1 MDLRK
6 FVQNDIMNQF
16 DRIVK
21 AQVEKYLRPNKVV
34 VLLGPRRV
42 GKTYL
47 IQQILRQTQEP
58 YVLLNGED
66 IATREL
72 FSRRSTVSLKKMLS
86 GSKFLIIDE
95 AQKIPDI
102 GNALKLMVD
111 TIEDLKVLITGSSA
125 FDVENYTGEPLTGRK
140 MTFKLYSISEQELS
154 KVGTPIG
161 RIDQLHSSLIYGNY
175 PELLQLETNEEKHLY
190 LRELLNSYLL
200 KDILTFETIQNSDKI
215 IDLLRLIAFQVGSE
229 VSIPEL
235 SKSLQ
240 LSRNTVDKYLDLLTK
255 VFIIT
260 KVGGFSRNLR
270 KEVNKSSMYYFL
282 DNGIRNIL
290 IGNLNPIH
298 LRNDMGILWENYM
311 VSERIK
317 FQNYNHMLVYNYFWR
332 TYDQQEIDWVEDRG
346 GQLFGYEFKWNP
358 KKKAKIPGGWK
369 KAYPNSEFKV
379 INPDNYN
386 EWLK

>member
-1 MDLRK
+1 MK
-6 FVQNDIMNQF
+6 PYP
-16 DRIVK
+16 RIVK
-21 AQVEKYLRPNKVV
+21 TQIEKYLRPNKVV

-42 GKTYL
+42 GKTFL
-47 IQQILRQTQEP
+47 IQQILSETNEP

-72 FSRRSTVSLKKMLS
+72 FSRRSKIALEKIVSGKN
-86 GSKFLIIDE
+86 FLIIDE

-111 TIEDLKVLITGSSA
+111 EIKGLKILVTGSSA

-154 KVGTPIG
+154 KVNPLINKV
-161 RIDQLHSSLIYGNY
+161 DQLHSSLIFGNY
-175 PELLQLETNEEKHLY
+175 PELLQMKTDEEKHLY
-190 LRELLNSYLL
+190 LRELLHSYLL

-235 SKSLQ
+235 SKTLQ
-240 LSRNTVDKYLDLLTK
+240 ISRNTVDKYLDLLTK
-255 VFIIT
+255 VFVIT

-270 KEVNKSSMYYFL
+270 KEVTKSHKYYFL

-290 IGNLNPIH
+290 IGNLNPIQ

-311 VSERIK
+311 VSERVK
-317 FQNYNHMLVYNYFWR
+317 FQSYSNMLVYNYFWR
-332 TYDQQEIDWVEDRG
+332 TYDQQEIDWIEDRG
-346 GQLFGYEFKWNP
+346 GELHTYEFKWSAR
-358 KKKAKIPGGWK
+358 KKAKVPAGWK
-369 KAYPNSEFKV
+369 SAYPDASFNV
-379 INPDNYN
+379 VNPDTYS
-386 EWLK
+386 EWLNLDG

>member
-1 MDLRK
+1 
-6 FVQNDIMNQF
+6 MNQF
-16 DRIVK
+16 PRIVK
-21 AQVEKYLRPNKVV
+21 GQVEKYLRPNKVV

-42 GKTYL
+42 GKTFL
-47 IQQILRQTQEP
+47 IQKILSETKEP

-72 FSRRSTVSLKKMLS
+72 FVRRSKVALEKMLN
-86 GSKFLIIDE
+86 GNNFLIIDE

-111 TIEDLKVLITGSSA
+111 TIDGLKVLITGSSA

-154 KVGTPIG
+154 KVNPI
-161 RIDQLHSSLIYGNY
+161 INKVDQLHSSLIYGNY
-175 PELLQLETNEEKHLY
+175 PELLQMDTNEEKHLY

-200 KDILTFETIQNSDKI
+200 KDILTFDTIQNSDKI

-240 LSRNTVDKYLDLLTK
+240 ISRNTVDKYLDLLTK

-260 KVGGFSRNLR
+260 KVGGFSRNMR
-270 KEVNKSSMYYFL
+270 KEVNKSNMYYFL

-311 VSERIK
+311 ISERIK

-346 GQLFGYEFKWNP
+346 GQLYGYEFKWNSS
-358 KKKAKIPGGWK
+358 KKVKAPGGWIR
-369 KAYPNSEFKV
+369 AYPDAEFKV
-379 INPDNYN
+379 INPDNYSD
-386 EWLK
+386 WLK

>member
-1 MDLRK
+1 MD
-6 FVQNDIMNQF
+6 QF
-16 DRIVK
+16 PRIVK
-21 AQVEKYLRPNKVV
+21 AQIEKYLRPNKVV
-34 VLLGPRRV
+34 LLLGPRRV
-42 GKTYL
+42 GKTFL
-47 IQQILRQTQEP
+47 IQRILSETKEP

-72 FSRRSTVSLKKMLS
+72 FVRRSTVALEKMLNGKS
-86 GSKFLIIDE
+86 FLIIDE

-111 TIEDLKVLITGSSA
+111 TIKGLKILITGSSA

-140 MTFKLYSISEQELS
+140 MTFNLYSISEQELS
-154 KVGTPIG
+154 KVNPLINKV
-161 RIDQLHSSLIYGNY
+161 DQLHSSLIYGNY
-175 PELLQLETNEEKHLY
+175 PELLQMSTNEEKHLY

-235 SKSLQ
+235 SRSLQ
-240 LSRNTVDKYLDLLTK
+240 ISRNTVDKYLDLLTK

-260 KVGGFSRNLR
+260 KVGGFSRNMR
-270 KEVNKSSMYYFL
+270 KEVNKSNMYYFL

-298 LRNDMGILWENYM
+298 LRNDMGVLWENYM
-311 VSERIK
+311 VSERVK
-317 FQNYNHMLVYNYFWR
+317 FQGYNHMLVYNYFWR

-346 GQLFGYEFKWNP
+346 GQLYGYEFKWSSR
-358 KKKAKIPGGWK
+358 KKVKAPGGWRN
-369 KAYPNSEFKV
+369 AYPDAEFKV
-379 INPDNYN
+379 VHPDNYA
-386 EWLK
+386 EWLN

>member
-1 MDLRK
+1 
-6 FVQNDIMNQF
+6 MNQF
-16 DRIVK
+16 PRIVK
-21 AQVEKYLRPNKVV
+21 SQVEKYLRPNKVV

-42 GKTYL
+42 GKTFL
-47 IQQILRQTQEP
+47 IQQILGETKEP

-72 FSRRSTVSLKKMLS
+72 FVRRSTAALEKML
-86 GSKFLIIDE
+86 GGNKFLIIDE

-111 TIEDLKVLITGSSA
+111 TIIGLKVLITGSSA

-140 MTFKLYSISEQELS
+140 MTFKLFSISEQELS
-154 KVGTPIG
+154 KVNSPLT
-161 RIDQLHSSLIYGNY
+161 RIDNLHSSLIYGNY
-175 PELLQLETNEEKHLY
+175 PELLQMETNEEKHLY

-235 SKSLQ
+235 SKSLRV
-240 LSRNTVDKYLDLLTK
+240 SRNTVDKYLDLLTK

-311 VSERIK
+311 VSERVK
-317 FQNYNHMLVYNYFWR
+317 LQNYNHILVYNYFWR

-346 GQLFGYEFKWNP
+346 GKLYGYEFKWNSR
-358 KKKAKIPGGWK
+358 KKVKAPGAWT
-369 KAYPNSEFKV
+369 KAYPDAEYHV
-379 INPDNYN
+379 VNPTNYSD
-386 EWLK
+386 WLK

>member
-1 MDLRK
+1 MI
-6 FVQNDIMNQF
+6 QNQCMSQF
-16 DRIVK
+16 PRIVK
-21 AQVEKYLRPNKVV
+21 EQVEKYLRPNKVV

-42 GKTYL
+42 GKTFL
-47 IQQILRQTQEP
+47 IQKILSETQESH
-58 YVLLNGED
+58 VLLNGED
-66 IATREL
+66 IASKEL
-72 FSRRSTVSLKKMLS
+72 FARRSKVALEKMLN
-86 GSKFLIIDE
+86 GKKFLIIDE

-111 TIEDLKVLITGSSA
+111 TISGLKILITGSSA

-154 KVGTPIG
+154 KVNPLINKV
-161 RIDQLHSSLIYGNY
+161 DQLHSSLIYGNY

-200 KDILTFETIQNSDKI
+200 KDILTFETIKNSDKI
-215 IDLLRLIAFQVGSE
+215 IDLLRLIAFQVGNE

-240 LSRNTVDKYLDLLTK
+240 MSRNTVEKYLDLLTK

-260 KVGGFSRNLR
+260 KVGGFSRNMR
-270 KEVNKSSMYYFL
+270 KEVNKSNKYYFL

-311 VSERIK
+311 INERIK

-332 TYDQQEIDWVEDRG
+332 TYDQQEIDWIEDRG
-346 GQLFGYEFKWNP
+346 GQLYGYEFKWNSN
-358 KKKAKIPGGWK
+358 KKVKAPGGWS
-369 KAYPNSEFKV
+369 KAYPDAEFKV
-379 INPDNYN
+379 INPDNYS

>member
-1 MDLRK
+1 
-6 FVQNDIMNQF
+6 MNQF
-16 DRIVK
+16 PRIVK
-21 AQVEKYLRPNKVV
+21 EQVEKYLKPNKVI
-34 VLLGPRRV
+34 VLLGSRRV
-42 GKTYL
+42 GKTFL
-47 IQQILRQTQEP
+47 LQKILSETKEP

-72 FSRRSTVSLKKMLS
+72 FTRRSKVALEKMLNGKS
-86 GSKFLIIDE
+86 FLIIDE

-111 TIEDLKVLITGSSA
+111 TINGLKVLITGSSA
-125 FDVENYTGEPLTGRK
+125 FDVENNTGEPLTGRK

-154 KVGTPIG
+154 KVNPI
-161 RIDQLHSSLIYGNY
+161 INKVDQLHSSLIYGNY
-175 PELLQLETNEEKHLY
+175 PELLQMSTNEEKHLY

-200 KDILTFETIQNSDKI
+200 KDILTFDTIQNSDKI

-240 LSRNTVDKYLDLLTK
+240 MSRNTVDKYLDLLTK

-260 KVGGFSRNLR
+260 KVGGFSRNMR
-270 KEVNKSSMYYFL
+270 KEVNKSNMYYFL

-332 TYDQQEIDWVEDRG
+332 TYDQQEIDWIEDRG
-346 GQLFGYEFKWNP
+346 GQLFGYEFKWNSR
-358 KKKAKIPGGWK
+358 KKVKAPGGWS
-369 KAYPNSEFKV
+369 KAYPDAKFMV
-379 INPDNYN
+379 VNPDNYS

>member
-1 MDLRK
+1 
-6 FVQNDIMNQF
+6 MNQF
-16 DRIVK
+16 PRIVK
-21 AQVEKYLRPNKVV
+21 EQVEKYLKPNKVV

-42 GKTYL
+42 GKTFL
-47 IQQILRQTQEP
+47 LQRILSETKEP

-72 FSRRSTVSLKKMLS
+72 FTRRSKVALEKMLNGKS
-86 GSKFLIIDE
+86 FLIIDE

-111 TIEDLKVLITGSSA
+111 TINGLKVLITGSSA
-125 FDVENYTGEPLTGRK
+125 YDVENYTGEPLTGRK

-154 KVGTPIG
+154 KVNPPINKV
-161 RIDQLHSSLIYGNY
+161 DQLHSSLIYGNY
-175 PELLQLETNEEKHLY
+175 PELLQMSTNEEKHLY

-240 LSRNTVDKYLDLLTK
+240 MSRNTVDKYLDLLTK

-260 KVGGFSRNLR
+260 KVGGFSRNMR
-270 KEVNKSSMYYFL
+270 KEVNKSNMYYFL

-317 FQNYNHMLVYNYFWR
+317 FQNYNHILVYNYFWR

-346 GQLFGYEFKWNP
+346 GQLYGYEFKWNSR
-358 KKKAKIPGGWK
+358 KKAKVPGGWS
-369 KAYPNSEFKV
+369 KAYPDAEFMV
-379 INPDNYN
+379 INPDNYS

>member
-1 MDLRK
+1 MS
-6 FVQNDIMNQF
+6 QF
-16 DRIVK
+16 PRIVES
-21 AQVEKYLRPNKVV
+21 QVERYLRPNKVV

-42 GKTYL
+42 GKTFL
-47 IQQILRQTQEP
+47 LQKILSKTEEQ

-66 IATREL
+66 VATREL
-72 FSRRSTVSLKKMLS
+72 FVRQSKTALEKMLS
-86 GSKFLIIDE
+86 GHKFLIIDE
-95 AQKIPDI
+95 AQKIPNI

-111 TIEDLKVLITGSSA
+111 TIDGLKVLITGSSA

-154 KVGTPIG
+154 KVGTPMS
-161 RIDQLHSSLIYGNY
+161 RVDQLHSSLIYGNY
-175 PELLQLETNEEKHLY
+175 PELLQMDTNEEKHLY

-200 KDILTFETIQNSDKI
+200 KDILTFETIKNSDKI

-229 VSIPEL
+229 ISIPEL
-235 SKSLQ
+235 SNSLRI
-240 LSRNTVDKYLDLLTK
+240 SRNTVDKYLDLLTK
-255 VFIIT
+255 VFIIVR
-260 KVGGFSRNLR
+260 VGGFSRNLR
-270 KEVNKSSMYYFL
+270 KEVNKSSRYYFL

-317 FQNYNHMLVYNYFWR
+317 YQNYNHILVYNYFWR

-346 GQLFGYEFKWNP
+346 GKLYGYEFKWNP
-358 KKKAKIPGGWK
+358 RKNAKAPGGWTR
-369 KAYPNSEFKV
+369 AYPDAEFEVVNS
-379 INPDNYN
+379 DNYSD
-386 EWLK
+386 WLK

>member
-1 MDLRK
+1 
-6 FVQNDIMNQF
+6 MNQF
-16 DRIVK
+16 PRIIRS
-21 AQVEKYLRPNKVV
+21 QVEKYLRPNKVV

-47 IQQILRQTQEP
+47 IQKILSETKEP

-72 FSRRSTVSLKKMLS
+72 FARRSTASLSKMLS
-86 GSKFLIIDE
+86 GSNFLIIDE

-111 TIEDLKVLITGSSA
+111 TIDKLKVLITGSSA

-140 MTFKLYSISEQELS
+140 ITFKLFSISEQELS
-154 KVGTPIG
+154 EVISPVN

-175 PELLQLETNEEKHLY
+175 PELLQIDSSEEKHLY

-215 IDLLRLIAFQVGSE
+215 IDLLRLVAFQVGSE

-235 SKSLQ
+235 SKSLRI
-240 LSRNTVDKYLDLLTK
+240 SRNTVDKYLDLLTK
-255 VFIIT
+255 VFIIA

-317 FQNYNHMLVYNYFWR
+317 FQNYNHILVYNYFWR

-346 GQLFGYEFKWNP
+346 GKLYGYEFKWNP
-358 KKKAKIPGGWK
+358 RKKFKAPGGWI
-369 KAYPNSEFKV
+369 KAYPDAEFEV
-379 INPDNYN
+379 ITPDNYSD
-386 EWLK
+386 WLK